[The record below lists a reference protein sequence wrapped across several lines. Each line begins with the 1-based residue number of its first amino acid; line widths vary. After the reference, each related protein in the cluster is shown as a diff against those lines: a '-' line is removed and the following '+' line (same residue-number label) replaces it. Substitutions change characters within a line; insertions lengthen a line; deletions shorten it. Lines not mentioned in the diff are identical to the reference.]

1 MNQIYLPG
9 FFLVQICY
17 HASLSAFFYSSLPI
31 SPSTHLL
38 LNPLLVLLWLH
49 HRL

>member
-1 MNQIYLPG
+1 MNQIYLPC
-9 FFLVQICY
+9 FFLVRY